1 MDPRR
6 RPWGVAR
13 AVALMVAVSMPSA
26 ALAAGAKPLTPQQA
40 LEMRLDLLE
49 KQNQTLE
56 IQNRTIQSQLSG
68 QAAEIDALKQQLQ
81 STVQPVANLQHEVPQ
96 LKQQFAVIEEKQYDL
111 PFEVGFRTG
120 WAESPYD
127 MPGGFFYSAYLNH
140 RLLTPEDGIPG
151 GFVSGELSAGVIL
164 GNHASSGGNLYSE
177 LGHPPASTWLDTI
190 EIQPTVQYHLEPEVL
205 GYRSLAAV
213 KPYVLAGPGMWINLL
228 STPIVVT
235 GKQPASGYR
244 HYDAD
249 FQGGGV
255 FGFGTEVSLSAVR
268 APAIQRILDK
278 SSLGAEWRYN
288 QFANGQAFQ
297 QYSGSI
303 GFGW

>member
-1 MDPRR
+1 MNPRER
-6 RPWGVAR
+6 LSVAG
-13 AVALMVAVSMPSA
+13 AVALVAALSMPIAASA
-26 ALAAGAKPLTPQQA
+26 SSVKPLTRQQA
-40 LEMRLDLLE
+40 LEMRLDLPE

-56 IQNRTIQSQLSG
+56 IQNHTIQSQLSD
-68 QAAEIDALKQQLQ
+68 QKAEIDALKQQMQ
-81 STVQPVANLQHEVPQ
+81 STVQPVANLQREMPQ
-96 LKQQFAVIEEKQYDL
+96 LKQQFAAIEEKQGDL

-120 WAESPYD
+120 WAESPYE

-164 GNHASSGGNLYSE
+164 GNHASTAGNLYSE
-177 LGHPPASTWLDTI
+177 LGHPAASTWLDTI
-190 EIQPTVQYHLEPEVL
+190 EIQPTVQYHLEPGVL

-213 KPYVLAGPGMWINLL
+213 KPYVLAGPAMWINLL
-228 STPIVVT
+228 STPVVVT
-235 GKQPASGYR
+235 GKQPAASYR

-255 FGFGTEVSLSAVR
+255 FGFGTEVSLSTAE